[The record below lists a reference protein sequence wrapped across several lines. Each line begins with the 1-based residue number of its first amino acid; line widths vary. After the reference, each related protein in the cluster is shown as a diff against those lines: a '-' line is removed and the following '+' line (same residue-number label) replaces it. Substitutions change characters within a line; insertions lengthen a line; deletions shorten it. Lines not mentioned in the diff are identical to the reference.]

1 MNANSI
7 LKNSRIALA
16 ALCGIGLV
24 STFLV
29 SPARADEWNKKTILT
44 IDQTMQVENNVLQP
58 GKYVMMLY
66 NSPAE
71 RHVVQIFNGDQSRI
85 IASVIAMPNYR
96 LRPTGKSQFL
106 FYETPE
112 GAAKALRAW
121 FYPGDNFGQEFRK
134 PDHWMMLQTAMN
146 IAPTPAPAE
155 ETAPPAVAENEQQQ
169 TTVMEQQETQPAP
182 APQVAENTPAPEPA
196 PAPTPEPKTLPQT
209 ASPYPLI
216 GLAGLLTLAVGALVK
231 TRFA

>member
-16 ALCGIGLV
+16 ALCGVGLV

-44 IDQTMQVENNVLQP
+44 VDQPLQVQNTVLQP

-85 IASVIAMPNYR
+85 ITSVIAMPNYR
-96 LRPTGKSQFL
+96 LRPTGRSQFM

-134 PDHWMMLQTAMN
+134 PDHWYMLQTAMN
-146 IAPTPAPAE
+146 TTPAPQAE
-155 ETAPPAVAENEQQQ
+155 EA
-169 TTVMEQQETQPAP
+169 AP
-182 APQVAENTPAPEPA
+182 APQVAQNEVMEEQQTTVTQEQPQEQPAPQIAENTPAPTPSATPA
-196 PAPTPEPKTLPQT
+196 PRTLPQT

-216 GLAGLLTLAVGALVK
+216 GLFGLLSLAVGALVR

>member
-7 LKNSRIALA
+7 LNNSRIALA

-44 IDQTMQVENNVLQP
+44 VDQTMQVQNTVLQP

-66 NSPAE
+66 NSPGD
-71 RHVVQIFNGDQSRI
+71 RNVVQIFNGDQSRI
-85 IASVIAMPNYR
+85 IASILAMPNYK
-96 LRPTGKSQFL
+96 LRPSGKTQFA

-134 PDHWMMLQTAMN
+134 PDHWLMLQAAMHTPVA
-146 IAPTPAPAE
+146 APQAPAE
-155 ETAPPAVAENEQQQ
+155 TAPQAVAQNE
-169 TTVMEQQETQPAP
+169 VQQETTVTQEQTQQEQPML
-182 APQVAENTPAPEPA
+182 AENNPPAAPETS
-196 PAPTPEPKTLPQT
+196 PTPQPRTLPQT

-216 GLAGLLTLAVGALVK
+216 GLFGLLSLALGTLVR